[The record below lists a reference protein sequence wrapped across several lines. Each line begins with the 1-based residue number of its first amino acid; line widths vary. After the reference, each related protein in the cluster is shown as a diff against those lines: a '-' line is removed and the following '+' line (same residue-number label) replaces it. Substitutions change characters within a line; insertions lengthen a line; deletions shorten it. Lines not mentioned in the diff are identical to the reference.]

1 MAHIRNIAID
11 ELARDHGIILDYG
24 QNPSLDF
31 LARHQERDK
40 AGAPVPGKYGSF
52 DAAKL
57 QLALDELMAQDAP
70 TASTYAQPTLVTAP
84 NAGILSLLTTYIDPK
99 LIDVLLSPTKA
110 AEIYGEAKKGDW
122 TLQTAAFGLVENTG
136 EVSAYGD
143 FNEVG
148 MTGINVNWPQRQS
161 FLFQAIMEYGDLES
175 DRMALARIDWVAR
188 KRIAVAI
195 ALGYF
200 LNLTYFFGVQG
211 LNNYGGLNDPGL
223 SPALTPSTKV
233 AGGTSWQNALP
244 TEIVSD
250 VQAMFNELQGNTH
263 GTGGNLDLEADM
275 TLALSPVSLTYLM
288 NPNQYGLMAAGMLKT
303 IFPNLKIKQAVQYQ
317 SGTTYSAQLIANEIM
332 AQRTTEAAF
341 NEKMRAHRIVP
352 GLSSF
357 RQKTTAGT
365 WGTIIYRP
373 IGIATMAGI

>member
-1 MAHIRNIAID
+1 MLRTRNPAID
-11 ELARDHGIILDYG
+11 ELATQHGIILDYN
-24 QNPSLDF
+24 QSPSMDF
-31 LARHQERDK
+31 LPRHPERDK
-40 AGAPVPGKYGSF
+40 TGALVPGKYGNF
-52 DAAKL
+52 DAGKV
-57 QLALDELMAQDAP
+57 QLAIDELMAMDAP
-70 TASTYAQPTLVTAP
+70 PATTYAQPTLVTAP

-148 MTGINVNWPQRQS
+148 MTGVNVNWPQRQS

-211 LNNYGGLNDPGL
+211 SQQLRRLERSRPLPCADPIDQGGRRHVLAECAADRDRGGR
-223 SPALTPSTKV
+223 
-233 AGGTSWQNALP
+233 AGH
-244 TEIVSD
+244 
-250 VQAMFNELQGNTH
+250 VQRIAG
-263 GTGGNLDLEADM
+263 
-275 TLALSPVSLTYLM
+275 
-288 NPNQYGLMAAGMLKT
+288 QYARHRR
-303 IFPNLKIKQAVQYQ
+303 Q
-317 SGTTYSAQLIANEIM
+317 SRS
-332 AQRTTEAAF
+332 
-341 NEKMRAHRIVP
+341 
-352 GLSSF
+352 
-357 RQKTTAGT
+357 
-365 WGTIIYRP
+365 
-373 IGIATMAGI
+373 